1 MHYGKCAYR
10 TTSSSSGIAPVT
22 ARLALD
28 RHRGGGSADSLASSQ
43 VRQTGRAG
51 NLREN
56 SANRAERTA
65 RAAAAALESA
75 VRARN
80 LEGMRADTVPTC
92 AHLAQ
97 SGPFLAYGAGLAS
110 ASHRLAPFAT
120 GHRLGARHA
129 QTSLLLVPEG
139 RSGQRRI
146 PSHQPSA
153 CHPGALA
160 HWVLGMARLAEMRAA
175 RTLPAR
181 NDSDPFRSAV
191 PVVVAP
197 PFAPEGPRARAPR
210 LHTHLMGRSVRH
222 G

>member
-10 TTSSSSGIAPVT
+10 TTSSSGGTAPVT
-22 ARLALD
+22 AHLALD
-28 RHRGGGSADSLASSQ
+28 KHRGGGSADSLASSQ
-43 VRQTGRAG
+43 VRETGRAG

-56 SANRAERTA
+56 STNRAERTA
-65 RAAAAALESA
+65 QAAPAAPERA

-80 LEGMRADTVPTC
+80 LKGVRGDAAPIH

-97 SGPFLAYGAGLAS
+97 PGLFVPCGAGLAS
-110 ASHRLAPFAT
+110 ASHHAAPFTT

-153 CHPGALA
+153 CHLGALA

-181 NDSDPFRSAV
+181 NDSNPFRSAV

-197 PFAPEGPRARAPR
+197 PFAPEGLRACALR